1 MPSRPV
7 RSFLPA
13 AVTLAGLLLSACDQ
27 WALLVNS
34 DGVLS
39 ITIISDGDGPGR
51 FRVRASQGGATRVLD
66 VPASGRLSSS
76 DFNAGEVELTL
87 LPPAGCEV
95 SGPNPRT
102 LTVSAGEAVNVAFD
116 VHCG

>member
-1 MPSRPV
+1 MSSRPV

-13 AVTLAGLLLSACDQ
+13 ALILTALLSACDQ
-27 WALLVNS
+27 WALFVNS

-39 ITIISDGDGPGR
+39 ITIVSDGDGPGR

-66 VPASGRLSSS
+66 VPASGQLSSS

-102 LTVSAGEAVNVAFD
+102 LTVRADDAVNVAFD